1 MKSIGSAIQLP
12 KTSWTSKEEY
22 HWKFHHNK
30 FKLNLQLNFKLNQ
43 IKTSHIIL
51 HYSTNAW
58 QLVKFSG
65 YIFIY
70 TFIYTFFMII
80 RDARVSCRLF
90 IIHSEDLEWT

>member
-43 IKTSHIIL
+43 IKI
-51 HYSTNAW
+51 N
-58 QLVKFSG
+58 KFKLNKKSKFRERG
-65 YIFIY
+65 N
-70 TFIYTFFMII
+70 MII
-80 RDARVSCRLF
+80 PNEWRVEE
-90 IIHSEDLEWT
+90 I